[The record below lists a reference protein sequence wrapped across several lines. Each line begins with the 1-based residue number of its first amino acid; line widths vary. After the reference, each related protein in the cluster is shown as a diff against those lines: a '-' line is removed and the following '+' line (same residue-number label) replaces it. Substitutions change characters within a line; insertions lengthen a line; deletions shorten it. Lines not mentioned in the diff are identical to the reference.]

1 MKKLATQEII
11 AAKQDRVAQRKVET
25 PLDAMR
31 ALAGMQKRPEP
42 LLSTVTND
50 SRVMLFGQI
59 RYGSPA
65 YDPVAQALRY
75 TRMGID
81 GIALFTDSTI
91 YTGGINDL
99 ALITRAVT
107 TPVLL
112 QNFILDEYQVV
123 EARAAGAAALTLVAK
138 LVERSVLRML
148 VSTTQRNRMSASV
161 RVKDADEL
169 AYALDLCPAV
179 IELGG
184 RSPETDDLELDRIT
198 ALREQIGNASRVLI
212 YDRLRSF
219 GEVDAIAKLKP
230 NAVLIH
236 DSLLAENDAVAR
248 LRASFGG

>member
-1 MKKLATQEII
+1 MKKLATQEIV

-42 LLSTVTND
+42 ILSTVTND
-50 SRVMLFGQI
+50 SGVMLFGQI
-59 RYGSPA
+59 RHGSPA

-81 GIALFTDSTI
+81 GIALFTDTTI

-99 ALITRAVT
+99 ALITRAT
-107 TPVLL
+107 PTPVLL

-138 LVERSVLRML
+138 LVERPVLRML
-148 VSTTQRNRMSASV
+148 ISTTQRNRMSASV

-169 AYALDLCPAV
+169 ADALDLCPAV

-184 RSPETDDLELDRIT
+184 RDPVTEELELARIT
-198 ALREQIGNASRVLI
+198 RLREQIGIASRVLI

-219 GEVDAIAKLKP
+219 AEVEAVAKLKP

-236 DSLLAENDAVAR
+236 DSLLAEDDAVAR

>member
-11 AAKQDRVAQRKVET
+11 AAKQDRVAHRKVET

-42 LLSTVTND
+42 ILSTVTND
-50 SRVMLFGQI
+50 SGVMLFGQI
-59 RYGSPA
+59 RHGNPA

-81 GIALFTDSTI
+81 GIALFTDGTI

-99 ALITRAVT
+99 ALITRAT
-107 TPVLL
+107 PTPVLL

-138 LVERSVLRML
+138 LVERPVLRML
-148 VSTTQRNRMSASV
+148 ISTTQRNRMSASV

-184 RSPETDDLELDRIT
+184 RDSETGDLELQRIT
-198 ALREQIGNASRVLI
+198 ALREQIGAASRVLI

-219 GEVDAIAKLKP
+219 DEVEAVAKLKP

-236 DSLLAENDAVAR
+236 DSLLAEDGAVAR
-248 LRASFGG
+248 LREIFE

>member
-1 MKKLATQEII
+1 
-11 AAKQDRVAQRKVET
+11 
-25 PLDAMR
+25 MR

-59 RYGSPA
+59 RYGNPA

-81 GIALFTDSTI
+81 GLTLFTDSTI

-99 ALITRAVT
+99 ALVTRAT
-107 TPVLL
+107 PTPVLL

-138 LVERSVLRML
+138 LVERPVLRML

-161 RVKDADEL
+161 RVRDADEL

-184 RSPETDDLELDRIT
+184 RDPDTDELELERIT
-198 ALREQIGNASRVLI
+198 RLREQIGSASRVLI

-219 GEVDAIAKLKP
+219 AEVKAVAQLMP
-230 NAVLIH
+230 SAVLIH
-236 DSLLAENDAVAR
+236 DTLLAEEGAVAR
-248 LRASFGG
+248 LHASFGG